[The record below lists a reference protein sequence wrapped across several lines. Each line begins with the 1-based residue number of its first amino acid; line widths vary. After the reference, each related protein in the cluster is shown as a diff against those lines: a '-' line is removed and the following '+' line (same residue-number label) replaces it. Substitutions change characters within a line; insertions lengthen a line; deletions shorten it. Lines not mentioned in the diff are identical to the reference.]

1 MVRVGVTS
9 IVRHAVPGERSGYFR
24 VIDLESRKVVSETAL
39 PESASREIDPNP
51 RGGYRGAK
59 GIGLH
64 GDRIVIANSER
75 LFVFDR
81 SWRLEADLTHHYMG
95 SVHDVLAEQESI
107 WVTCTNCDL
116 LLRLGWDG
124 EVLDEWT
131 WREDPVL
138 ARSLGY
144 GRAPPFDRSR
154 DYRDPRSAGAAL
166 PSLVQ
171 LNALARDGQRL
182 LVSFGRVLPRRAYLR
197 KHVAATAA
205 RLRIP
210 LPERPAT
217 RPSRLPAGAEPGSS
231 SALVALEQNGA
242 ADVVYRAGDAT
253 VPSHNVLVAEGCVLY
268 NDTCGGR
275 LVELDRAAWTERRSV
290 AVPGEASFPRG
301 LARLAGDRYLVGS
314 QRPAAVHVLDLA
326 EGRAVDTFPFSDDE
340 RESVY
345 ALAVLPGS
353 LDEPPPRVAF
363 PDALASSTA
372 AK

>member
-9 IVRHAVPGERSGYFR
+9 IVRHALPGERSGYFR
-24 VIDLESRKVVSETAL
+24 VIDLASRQVVSETAV
-39 PESASREIDPNP
+39 PESASRAIDPNP

-64 GDRIVIANSER
+64 GERIVIANSER

-81 SWRLEADLTHHYMG
+81 SWQLQADLTQRFMG
-95 SVHDVLAEQESI
+95 SVHDVLAEEESI
-107 WVTCTNCDL
+107 QVTCTNCDV

-124 EVLDEWT
+124 EVLGEWT
-131 WREDPVL
+131 WREDADL
-138 ARSLGY
+138 ARALGY
-144 GRAPPFDRSR
+144 GKPPPFDRSR
-154 DYRDPRSAGAAL
+154 DYRDPRSAGGAL

-171 LNALARDGQRL
+171 LNAVARDGQRL

-205 RLRIP
+205 RLHIP

-217 RPSRLPAGAEPGSS
+217 RPSRLPAGAEPGSAS
-231 SALVALEQNGA
+231 VLVALEENGA
-242 ADVVYRAGDAT
+242 AEVVYRAEGAT
-253 VPSHNVLVAEGCVLY
+253 VPSHNVLVTEERVLY
-268 NDTCGGR
+268 NDTNGGR
-275 LVELDRAAWTERRSV
+275 LVELDPATWTETRSV
-290 AVPGEASFPRG
+290 AVPGDASFPRG

-314 QRPAAVHVLDLA
+314 QRPAAVHVLDLS
-326 EGRAVDTFPFSDDE
+326 EGRAVDVFSFSDDE

-345 ALAVLPGS
+345 AVAVLPDS
-353 LDEPPPRVAF
+353 FAEPPPRLAF
-363 PDALASSTA
+363 PDAPAASIA